1 MKLKMELKVVLVLA
15 GMGAS
20 CLADT
25 FYVATNGVD
34 AVGNGSE
41 SSPFGT
47 IQYAA
52 DTASPG
58 DTILV
63 APGIYDKGGK
73 SNGFGM
79 NRVFIEKR
87 LTIRATGKK
96 EETHIVGAHDAG
108 GNEGI
113 GPDAVR
119 CIGVTT
125 NSVNLADTIIEGF
138 TIRDGAAFSNV
149 ASLHSSAVAG
159 GGFYAPKMACGVYL
173 VGCVVSNCVSRN
185 GGGIYG
191 GVAVRS
197 LITDC
202 TCLNM
207 GSAGRECG
215 FWNSIIIGNNK
226 SNTACEGCYAVNT
239 TIVGNNSGRAIYDG
253 GKYRNC
259 IITCNS
265 PTASAG
271 NGSANNADTKG
282 STIAVPN
289 ECPACEGAV
298 LDASPYQIM
307 APVLGDFRV
316 VKGSAAETSGR
327 AEYMDNS
334 SVSVPSHLKYVDYNG
349 NPIPQTGTIMA
360 GCMQETAAPAAGAI
374 SLFRQNA
381 YSVLG
386 IPNKVDGLWIYPESY
401 PTQIQ
406 IRADGQS
413 NPVFAYG
420 FGYGSIGVDS
430 YKGRRAPQM
439 DDSIYVMPPP
449 DVSSVITV
457 KVYLATAQY
466 YVNPDPSIGSDSNN
480 GRSPGSPFRTLKK
493 ACETV
498 SSGAYSIVHAAA
510 GTYGSS
516 SQGDCSTAKGYR
528 FRFAHAKSATTY
540 VRFKG
545 AGADRCF
552 IEGEP
557 DEEDPTVANTSYRGC
572 GSNAVAGVYMSAPG
586 VVQGFTF
593 RNCYAALK
601 DGTADS
607 YDGGAIY
614 VENSEGIVAD
624 CIVTNCFAKRGACGF
639 GGIAFE
645 RCRFRDCYGWN
656 GVFRSTRYWSSCLI
670 DGCTGYYGVCYEAS
684 QVGVVGCTGVMR
696 SPACTLVASSIPVY
710 NSILVRSPSD
720 ANGSFKGSVL
730 WRWNSYPAGAT
741 GFITEDP
748 LFMSDDDRRVLAIS
762 PAVSAGA
769 APAEC
774 GEYYAYAT
782 TDVDGR
788 PLAFVDG
795 APVPGCHQRTVTT
808 VTVAAPPAGTLSNV
822 GTNAVEA
829 GASLAV
835 ELTPG
840 AKPRRFLGFE
850 VNGELA
856 QTPSA
861 SLVLTAPAAGQQGI
875 AYNVN
880 ALYDT
885 NFYVNAVAGDNSR
898 DGLTP
903 ETAKKTLQAVF
914 EDCEILEGDCVHA
927 AEGDYC
933 EGTMANAALDSN
945 HTGCTTNRVVVPD
958 GVTLMADGDRALTII
973 RGRAAVSGGDEYGR
987 GPGGLRCVFLE
998 KRARLVGFTVTDG
1011 SVGSTGTTSGDDTT
1025 GGGVLCRV
1033 NTPGNADASWVEDCV
1048 VTNCA
1053 GYRGGGG
1060 FGCNFVRCL
1069 LVGNKAR
1076 MGAAGR
1082 QIALY
1087 GCIVRDSVGTIGNCT
1102 GDRGVEAPCRI
1113 ENCTFGPGERCYEY
1127 SSAPRTI
1134 VNSVFLDTNAKFIP
1148 QTGVQ
1153 LVASNCYFAA
1163 GAIQSDKMELVTF
1176 CGGGV
1181 VPAEDLS
1188 FDAEMRPIRGSC
1200 VAVDGGLNEIV
1211 SPLLAGK
1218 TDALGGQRIYNG
1230 VVDAG
1235 AIECDWRSAYAATL
1249 GGAAAVDMASPT
1261 VTNGVGAV
1269 CLIDGSELAATWLKG
1284 AGIRGVVQARVD
1296 GEGTLDILRNG
1307 EPFVS
1312 VAAADSLKKFTFTAS
1327 GADSLRF
1334 AFSGSGHAELLPF
1347 ATRPGFTFSLR

>member
-1 MKLKMELKVVLVLA
+1 MKIKMELKILLVLA
-15 GMGAS
+15 GMGAP

-34 AVGNGSE
+34 AAGNGSQ
-41 SSPFGT
+41 SSPFET

-52 DTASPG
+52 DAASAG

-73 SNGFGM
+73 SNGFGF

-87 LTIRATGKK
+87 LTIRAIGKK

-108 GNEGI
+108 GSEGV
-113 GPDAVR
+113 GPNAVR

-125 NSVNLADTIIEGF
+125 NSVNLADTVIEGF
-138 TIRDGAAFSNV
+138 TIRDGAAFYNEG
-149 ASLHSSAVAG
+149 SLHSSAVAG
-159 GGFYAPKMACGVYL
+159 GGFYGPRMACGVYL

-207 GSAGRECG
+207 GSAVRDCG
-215 FWNSIIIGNNK
+215 LWNSIIIGNNNK
-226 SNTACEGCYAVNT
+226 NTACEGCYAVNT

-259 IITCNS
+259 IITWNS

-327 AEYMDNS
+327 AEYMDNA
-334 SVSVPSHLKYVDYNG
+334 SVSVPSYLKYVDYNG

-360 GCMQETAAPAAGAI
+360 GCMQEAATPAAGAI

-386 IPNKVDGLWIYPESY
+386 IPNKVEGLWIFPDSY

-406 IRADGQS
+406 IRADAS
-413 NPVFAYG
+413 SKPVYAYG
-420 FGYGSIGVDS
+420 LGYGSTAVDS
-430 YKGRRAPQM
+430 DEGRRAPLM

-449 DVSSVITV
+449 DVSCIVTV
-457 KVYLATAQY
+457 KVFLASAAY
-466 YVNPDPSIGSDSNN
+466 YVDANPLKGSDSNS
-480 GRSPGSPFRTLKK
+480 GILPTEPFLTLSK
-493 ACETV
+493 ACETAANGV
-498 SSGAYSIVHAAA
+498 YSIVYAAE
-510 GTYGSS
+510 GTYGAE
-516 SQGDCSTAKGYR
+516 QGVSVANNYR
-528 FRFAHAKSATTY
+528 FRVAHTKASAY
-540 VRFKG
+540 IRFKG

-552 IEGEP
+552 IEGAP
-557 DEEDPTVANTSYRGC
+557 DENDPTVASTGYKGC
-572 GSNAVAGVYMSAPG
+572 GTNAVAGIYMRGPG
-586 VVQGFTF
+586 IIQGFTF
-593 RNCYAALK
+593 RNCYAAHQA
-601 DGTADS
+601 GSAES
-607 YDGGAIY
+607 YDGGAAYANTAKPIM
-614 VENSEGIVAD
+614 AD
-624 CIVTNCFAKRGACGF
+624 CVVTNCFAKRGACGF
-639 GGIAFE
+639 GPLAFE
-645 RCRFRDCYGWN
+645 RCRFLDCYGWN
-656 GVFRSTRYWSSCLI
+656 GVFRTTRYWSSCLI
-670 DGCTGYYGVCYEAS
+670 DGCTGQYGICYESS
-684 QVGVVGCTGVMR
+684 QSGVFGCTCVMR
-696 SPACTLVASSIPVY
+696 SPTCVLVASSIPVY
-710 NSILVRSPSD
+710 NSILIRSPST

-730 WRWNSYPAGAT
+730 WAWNSYPAEAT
-741 GFITEDP
+741 GFITENP
-748 LFMSDDDRRVLAIS
+748 LFMSDDDCRVLAIS

-774 GEYYAYAT
+774 DEYYAYST
-782 TDVDGR
+782 VDVDGR

-795 APVPGCHQRTVTT
+795 APIAGCYQRTVTT
-808 VTVAAPPAGTLSNV
+808 VMVAAPEVGTLSNA
-822 GTNAVEA
+822 GTNIVEA
-829 GASLAV
+829 GTQFTV
-835 ELTPG
+835 ELTPP
-840 AKPRRFLGFE
+840 AKQRRFVGFE

-856 QTPSA
+856 ETS
-861 SLVLTAPAAGQQGI
+861 STTLTLVAPPAWEQGL
-875 AYNVN
+875 AYSVKG
-880 ALYDT
+880 LFDT
-885 NFYVNAVAGDNSR
+885 NFYVNAAAENYSG

-903 ETAKKTLQAVF
+903 ETAKKTLQSVF
-914 EDCEILEGDCVHA
+914 EECEMLPGDCVHA

-933 EGTMANAALDSN
+933 EGTMMNAAYDSN
-945 HTGCTTNRVVVPD
+945 HTGCTTNRVVVPE
-958 GVTLMADGDRALTII
+958 GVTLKADGARARTII
-973 RGRAAVSGGDEYGR
+973 RGRTAVSGGDAYGR

-1011 SVGSTGTTSGDDTT
+1011 AVGSTGSTSGDDTN
-1025 GGGVLCRV
+1025 GGGIMCRV
-1033 NTPGNADASWVEDCV
+1033 STPSSVDASWVEDCV

-1087 GCIVRDSVGTIGNCT
+1087 GCVIRDSIGTVGSCT
-1102 GDRGVEAPCRI
+1102 GDRGVEAPSRI

-1127 SSAPRTI
+1127 SSSPRTI
-1134 VNSVFLDTNAKFIP
+1134 INSVFLDTNAKFIP
-1148 QTGVQ
+1148 QSGYQ
-1153 LVASNCYFAA
+1153 LIASNCYFAA
-1163 GAIQSDKMELVTF
+1163 GAIQSDRTELVTL

-1230 VVDAG
+1230 TIDAG
-1235 AIECDWRSAYAATL
+1235 AVESDWRGVYATTL
-1249 GGAAAVDMASPT
+1249 GGAVSVDIASSG
-1261 VTNGVGAV
+1261 VTNRVGSV
-1269 CLIDGSELAATWLKG
+1269 CLTDGSELSATWLKG
-1284 AGIRGVVQARVD
+1284 AAIRGMVQARVEGD
-1296 GEGTLDILRNG
+1296 GVLEVLRNG
-1307 EPFVS
+1307 ETVVTIS
-1312 VAAADSLKKFTFTAS
+1312 AADAIKKMKFTAS
-1327 GADSLRF
+1327 GADRLQF
-1334 AFSGSGHAELLPF
+1334 AFSGSGSAELFPLSML
-1347 ATRPGFTFSLR
+1347 PGFTLNFR